1 MIKAIDISLL
11 IAFFG
16 SYNSKVRGRTRIQ
29 KDVCILKYR
38 DKIPFNFEFESHYY
52 GPYSSELAD
61 TINTL
66 VAAGLL
72 KQNVTRLSP
81 DIRRYDYALT
91 EEGKEMLQRVKVALR
106 QEEPVLLEQLV
117 RKTGKLKQLS
127 IPQAIAL
134 SKKCSGIQS
143 SN

>member
-1 MIKAIDISLL
+1 LIKALDVGLI

-16 SYNSKVRGRTRIQ
+16 SYNSKVEGRTRIQ
-29 KDVCILKYR
+29 KDICILKYR

-61 TINTL
+61 TIDTL
-66 VAAGLL
+66 VATGLL
-72 KQNVTRLSP
+72 KQNIMRLSS

-91 EEGKEMLQRVKVALR
+91 EEGKEMFQKTKITLGKR
-106 QEEPVLLEQLV
+106 EPTLLKQLMH
-117 RKTGKLKQLS
+117 KTRKLKQMS
-127 IPQAIAL
+127 IPEVVSL

-143 SN
+143 SI